1 MEKFDIA
8 NRDIQPDK
16 NQLIDLVGSPLFE
29 ELLKHIEDEYKVL
42 PEFSY
47 SGCSLQPGW
56 NVKYKKSGKALCTIY
71 PLKGEFIVLIV
82 VGQKEKDEVEFKL
95 GSFSNYTKN
104 LYENTKEGMGQ
115 RWLMIEVKD
124 EATLQDVKELIAIRR
139 NSKGV
144 RK

>member
-29 ELLKHIEDEYKVL
+29 ALLNHIEEEYKVL

-71 PLKGEFIVLIV
+71 PLEGEFIVLIV